1 MVWVATFPSRYK
13 TTLKSWMIIN
23 ETVKPVCKHVNMAM
37 QLTITNRQLPADEE
51 DVVCG
56 NT

>member
-1 MVWVATFPSRYK
+1 
-13 TTLKSWMIIN
+13 MIIN